1 MVFFANFVHER
12 KGAKR
17 RMKKK
22 QVVSG
27 LLATVMIANIAL
39 VDMGPVQAA
48 ENLNLAKGC
57 KVTAS
62 EFELEQTS
70 AVKAV
75 DGDKGTHWGTSQGKM
90 NGEWLEVSLNKPTNI
105 NQIKVFWERTADKQN
120 IKKWKVEVLKTDG
133 TWEIVKLDENE
144 DKEPVESTIDLKTPV
159 LGTKVKLT
167 ILEAD
172 TTFWANV
179 GINEIEVYGQEQ
191 DVEIT
196 ENKNH
201 MQNDGVTITAS
212 SSEADILSPEKV
224 KDGKTGRS
232 DRWACKEHT
241 YEGQWLKTTFPK
253 VTKVG
258 EIDFT
263 LFMRD
268 VEPNPSNIKGFDLE
282 YKDDNGEIK
291 TVHIDNTKV
300 NDKKGYEADLKY
312 IFDKPVYM
320 SEFTV
325 KNFDVA
331 IEIQGNSGDNNISI
345 SEIAVYSNKQ
355 SDLPEDPTLD
365 NVVSSIK
372 GQTVGKEVTKLA
384 LPTVPEGFTIES
396 NGADFEQIIGSA
408 NEEGKLPIV
417 HPLTDKTVN
426 LSFNVKE
433 TATGKVKN
441 TGDLE
446 FVVKGTKTQEENKNT
461 KPSVIPEIQEWHSE
475 STEKVSVESLKKVTY
490 TDDKLKAVVDEFVK
504 DYEDF
509 TGIKLT
515 AKKGAAEANA
525 FNFELK
531 APDTLLGEEGYT
543 MDIKEDRINV
553 ASVSTTGNM
562 YGMQTILQ
570 MNKENG
576 KEFKVGQMR
585 DYPRFETRGFLFD
598 VARKAVSLDMMKEV
612 SRTMRYYKMN
622 DLQIHLNDNYIWLE
636 DYGKYNT
643 EDEGF
648 KAYEAFRL
656 ESSLKNENGESP
668 TAKDYHM
675 TKEEFK
681 TFIQEE
687 RAVGMKIVPEID
699 VPAHA
704 VSFTKV
710 WPDLKIENQVSSGHS
725 LIDHFDLTN
734 PKAVAKIKE
743 IFDDYTKDET
753 FDDETTIHIGADEFL
768 YNAKSYREF
777 VNDMVP
783 YVKKT
788 NKVRMWGGLTRIKD
802 NPLTTINKDAIE
814 NVEMNLWSKDWA
826 DGIEMYNLGY
836 DLINTIDDFG
846 YMVPNG
852 NKTRANA
859 YGDLLNVNRIFNEFE
874 ANKVRTGS
882 GYKMVPAGD
891 DQMLGAAFALWN
903 DNIDKRASGL
913 SESDLYWRFF
923 DAMPF
928 YAEKTWAATGKEK
941 GSADAL
947 AKLAADKGTGP
958 NTNPYYQEEKK
969 EENYESYDFE
979 NGLKD
984 TSENK
989 RDLKEGKN
997 AEVKDNALV
1006 LKNGESYVTSPID
1019 VLGNGNEV
1027 SFDIKLEKPAKP
1039 GDILFE
1045 ADAPY
1050 GTHDIRIMEDGKLG
1064 FTRELYSYYFDYEL
1078 PVGKSVNI
1086 TITVEQQKTS
1096 LYVNGE
1102 FVADAKGKFIHNDM
1116 VKKDNIANATFA
1128 LPLERIGS
1136 KTNAVSA
1143 VIDNVVVTEKEKEPE
1158 VDIYN
1163 KSAWT
1168 GSAESETPTEHGAGK
1183 EGVIG
1188 MAFDSNSGTH
1198 WHSDWSQTTTDKV
1211 PTSAGVVGTGKG
1223 ADGSIWAE
1231 VKFDKGYEI
1240 NQVLFTPRQDTNSG
1254 LVTKATLYIQNE
1266 KDGQW
1271 KEVVKDKTFAADKSE
1286 KAFTFEKQMVY
1297 GFKFV
1302 ATQSSDGW
1310 VTVSEFDIANQPV
1323 VDKTYTVY
1331 VSAEKGGKVSGGKD
1345 VSAGESVTVTAMPDK
1360 GYVFEGWYRP
1370 NGEKVSEKAEYTFKV
1385 NGNTAL
1391 IAKFEKTGET
1401 EDKNITD
1408 VAKLD
1413 DITVVQGTAF
1423 EDLDLPEKVSVTY
1436 GKNETAEVDVTWEKG
1451 TYNAGECKTYVLEGT
1466 LTLPEGIANPDGLK
1480 AIVKVTVE
1488 EKETPVK
1495 KYTVSVNVKD
1505 SEKAMGTVSMDKE
1518 DGVYEDGM
1526 NATVTATP
1534 NEGYEF
1540 VNWTDTDGKE
1550 VSSSNPYTFAVT
1562 ANTTLTANFKKMDVK
1577 PEAPTAQDIL
1587 DALIADKKVPSK
1599 VAKNETEFV
1608 LPKVPE
1614 DYTIQIAKVNPEGI
1628 ISLDGTVTTPKKD
1641 TDVIVTISVTDLQ
1654 GKTASADFTV
1664 KVEGKNEIVKE
1675 DLKDPTNENAN
1686 KKDPNKDKK
1695 PVKTGDATAAAGWM
1709 LAMTAAGAVVLVRKR
1724 NS

>member
-1 MVFFANFVHER
+1 
-12 KGAKR
+12 
-17 RMKKK
+17 MKKK
-22 QVVSG
+22 QVVSS

-39 VDMGPVQAA
+39 ADMGTVQAA

-57 KVTAS
+57 NTVAS
-62 EFELEQTS
+62 DFELDTTT
-70 AVKAV
+70 AAKAV
-75 DGDKGTHWGTSQGKM
+75 DGNKQTHWGTHKEKM
-90 NGEWLEVSLNKPTNI
+90 NGEWIEVSLKKPTNI
-105 NQIKVFWERTADKQN
+105 NQIKVFWERTAENQN

-133 TWEIVKLDENE
+133 TWTTVKLDENE
-144 DKEPVESTIDLKTPV
+144 DKEPVESTIHLETPV
-159 LGTKVKLT
+159 LGTKLKLT

-172 TTFWANV
+172 ATFWPNV
-179 GINEIEVYGQEQ
+179 GINEIEVYGEEQ
-191 DVEIT
+191 DVEVT
-196 ENKNH
+196 ENRNH
-201 MQNDGVTITAS
+201 MQDAGVTITAS
-212 SSEADILSPEKV
+212 SSETDALSPEKV
-224 KDGKTGRS
+224 KDGKTGKA

-241 YEGQWLKTTFPK
+241 YTGEWLKATFPK
-253 VTKVG
+253 VTKVE

-263 LFMRD
+263 LFTRD
-268 VEPNPSNIKGFDLE
+268 VAPSPSNIKAFDLE
-282 YKDDNGEIK
+282 YKDENQAVK
-291 TVHIDNTKV
+291 TVRVENTQTTGEQ
-300 NDKKGYEADLKY
+300 GYQTELKY
-312 IFDKPVYM
+312 KFKEPVYM

-325 KNFDVA
+325 KNFDIA
-331 IEIQGNSGDNNISI
+331 IKIEGTNGYNNISI
-345 SEIAVYSNKQ
+345 SEIAAYSNRQ
-355 SDLPEDPTLD
+355 SELPENPTLD
-365 NVVSSIK
+365 NVVASIK
-372 GQTVGKEVTKLA
+372 GQTVEKDVTKLA

-461 KPSVIPEIQEWHSE
+461 KPSVIPEIQEWYSE
-475 STEKVSVESLKKVTY
+475 STEKVSVDSLKKVTY

-531 APDTLLGEEGYT
+531 APDALLGEEGYT
-543 MDIKEDRINV
+543 MDIQTDRINV

-612 SRTMRYYKMN
+612 TRTMRYYKMN
-622 DLQIHLNDNYIWLE
+622 DFQAHLSDNYIFLE
-636 DYGKYNT
+636 NYGKGAQEN
-643 EDEGF
+643 EAF

-656 ESSLKNENGESP
+656 ESGLSNDKGETP
-668 TAKDYHM
+668 TAKDYSIS
-675 TKEEFK
+675 KEDFK
-681 TFIQEE
+681 QFIQEE
-687 RAVGMKIVPEID
+687 RAVGMKVVPEID

-704 VSFTKV
+704 TSFTKI
-710 WPDLKIENQVSSGHS
+710 WPDLMVKNKVSS
-725 LIDHFDLTN
+725 LNRNRPLVDHLDVSKTET
-734 PKAVAKIKE
+734 KEKIKE
-743 IFDDYTKDET
+743 IFDDYTTGENPT
-753 FDDETTIHIGADEFL
+753 FDRETTVHIGADEFL
-768 YNAKSYREF
+768 ADYKAYRGF
-777 VNDMVP
+777 VNDLVP
-783 YVKKT
+783 HVKET
-788 NKVRMWGGLTRIKD
+788 NTVRMWGGFTWIKD
-802 NPLTTINKDAIE
+802 NPVTEITKDAIE
-814 NVEMNLWSKDWA
+814 DVEMNLWSSDWA
-826 DGIEMYNLGY
+826 DGIEMYNMGY

-874 ANKVRTGS
+874 ANRVKTKS
-882 GYKMVPAGD
+882 GYKYVPAGD

-903 DNIDKRASGL
+903 DNIDKHASGL

-969 EENYESYDFE
+969 GENYQSYDFE
-979 NGLKD
+979 DGLKD
-984 TSENK
+984 TSDNK

-997 AEVKDNALV
+997 TEIKDKALV
-1006 LKNGESYVTSPID
+1006 LKTGESYVTSPID

-1064 FTRELYSYYFDYEL
+1064 FTRELYNYYFDYEL

-1086 TITVEQQKTS
+1086 TIAVEQQKTS
-1096 LYVNGE
+1096 LYVNGK

-1143 VIDNVVVTEKEKEPE
+1143 VIDNVVVTEKEPE

-1163 KSAWT
+1163 KNSWS
-1168 GSAESETPTEHGAGK
+1168 GKAESETPAAHGGGK

-1188 MAFDSNSGTH
+1188 MAFDSNAGTH
-1198 WHSDWSQTTTDKV
+1198 WHSDWSQTTKDKV
-1211 PTSAGVVGTGKG
+1211 PTSTAAGTGKG

-1302 ATQSSDGW
+1302 AKQSNDGW
-1310 VTVSEFDIANQPV
+1310 VTVSEFNIANKDIA
-1323 VDKTYTVY
+1323 DMAYTVY
-1331 VSAEKGGKVSGGKD
+1331 VEAEKGGTVSGGKD
-1345 VSAGESVTVTAMPDK
+1345 VAAGESVKVTATPDK
-1360 GYVFEGWYRP
+1360 GYAFKGWYRP
-1370 NGEKVSEKAEYTFKV
+1370 TGEKVSEEAEYTFKV
-1385 NGNTAL
+1385 TGNVSL

-1401 EDKNITD
+1401 EDKNITA
-1408 VAKLD
+1408 VESLK
-1413 DITVVQGTAF
+1413 DIVVKQGTAF
-1423 EDLDLPEKVSVTY
+1423 EDLKLPEKVKVTY
-1436 GKNETAEVDVTWEKG
+1436 GENEQAEVAVTWEKG

-1675 DLKDPTNENAN
+1675 DLKDPTNEDAN

-1709 LAMTAAGAVVLVRKR
+1709 LAMTVAGAVVLVRKR

>member
-62 EFELEQTS
+62 DAES
-70 AVKAV
+70 VNPVANAV
-75 DGDKGTHWGTSQGKM
+75 DGKENTHWATNQGKAS
-90 NGEWLEVSLNKPTNI
+90 GSWIEIELKKPT
-105 NQIKVFWERTADKQN
+105 KVSKVKIFWERLVSNATNQN
-120 IKKWKVEVLKTDG
+120 IKKWKVEAYTTGGVYQLLHEDTDG
-133 TWEIVKLDENE
+133 TYETENADVKVENPVFATKIKVTIV
-144 DKEPVESTIDLKTPV
+144 
-159 LGTKVKLT
+159 
-167 ILEAD
+167 EAD
-172 TTFWANV
+172 NRNNYWENV
-179 GINEIEVYGQEQ
+179 GINEIEVYGEEMEV
-191 DVEIT
+191 DIEST
-196 ENKNH
+196 GDKNH
-201 MQNDGVTITAS
+201 MLTATTTS
-212 SSEADILSPEKV
+212 SSDETDTLGHAKI
-224 KDGKTGRS
+224 KDGKLGREN
-232 DRWACKEHT
+232 RWASKENSYKDEWVKAQFEKPTLIKELNITLCK
-241 YEGQWLKTTFPK
+241 
-253 VTKVG
+253 
-258 EIDFT
+258 
-263 LFMRD
+263 RD
-268 VEPNPSNIKGFDLE
+268 TDPQPSNIESFNIKYTDINGKE
-282 YKDDNGEIK
+282 QTVSVKNTVEGNGYKQQIK
-291 TVHIDNTKV
+291 H
-300 NDKKGYEADLKY
+300 
-312 IFDKPVYM
+312 IFDTPIIAKDIKFCDFKVKENQYNNVSIEEVEVYSNDR
-320 SEFTV
+320 SEKKTLDEV
-325 KNFDVA
+325 VA
-331 IEIQGNSGDNNISI
+331 SIQGGTIQGN
-345 SEIAVYSNKQ
+345 EF
-355 SDLPEDPTLD
+355 T
-365 NVVSSIK
+365 
-372 GQTVGKEVTKLA
+372 

-417 HPLTDKTVN
+417 HPLTDKTVK
-426 LSFNVKE
+426 LSFNVTE
-433 TATGKVKN
+433 TATGTIKN

-446 FVVKGTKTQEENKNT
+446 FLVKGTKIQQQDKNA
-461 KPSVIPEIQEWHSE
+461 KPTVIPEIQEWYSE
-475 STEKVSVESLKKVTY
+475 STEKVSVKSLTKVTY
-490 TDDKLKAVVDEFVK
+490 TDEKLKAVVDEFVS

-509 TGIKLT
+509 TGIKLV
-515 AKKGAAEANA
+515 AKKGVAEANA

-531 APDTLLGEEGYT
+531 APDTLLGNEGYT
-543 MDIKEDRINV
+543 MDIQKDRINV
-553 ASVSTTGNM
+553 ASADTTGNM

-570 MNKENG
+570 MYKENNEG
-576 KEFKVGQMR
+576 YNVGQMR

-598 VARKAVSLDMMKEV
+598 VARKPVSLEMMKEV
-612 SRTMRYYKMN
+612 TRTMRYYKMN
-622 DLQIHLNDNYIWLE
+622 DFQAHLTDNYIFLE
-636 DYGKYNT
+636 KYGKGEN
-643 EDEGF
+643 ENEAF

-656 ESSLKNENGESP
+656 ESGLSNDKGETP
-668 TAKDYHM
+668 TATDYSISKKD
-675 TKEEFK
+675 FK
-681 TFIQEE
+681 AFVQDE
-687 RAVGMKIVPEID
+687 RAIGMNIVPEID

-704 VSFTKV
+704 TSITKV
-710 WPDLKIENQVSSGHS
+710 WPELMVKNKVSS
-725 LIDHFDLTN
+725 LNKNRPLVDHLDVSK
-734 PKAVAKIKE
+734 PEAKEKIKE
-743 IFDDYTKDET
+743 IFDDYTTGENPT
-753 FDDETTIHIGADEFL
+753 FDSKTTVHIGADEFL
-768 YNAKSYREF
+768 ADYKAYREF
-777 VNDMVP
+777 VNDLVP
-783 YVKKT
+783 HVKKT
-788 NKVRMWGGLTRIKD
+788 NTVRMWGGLTWIKD
-802 NPLTTINKDAIE
+802 NPVTEIDKEAIE
-814 NVEMNLWSKDWA
+814 NVEMNLWSADWA
-826 DGIEMYNLGY
+826 DGIEMYNMGY

-859 YGDLLNVNRIFNEFE
+859 YGDMLNVDRIFNEFE
-874 ANKVRTGS
+874 ANRVRVKG
-882 GYKMVPAGD
+882 GAYKYVPSGD
-891 DQMLGAAFALWN
+891 DQMLGAAFALWS
-903 DNIDKRASGL
+903 DNIDKDASGL

-923 DAMPF
+923 DALPF

-947 AKLAADKGTGP
+947 AKLATDKGTGP
-958 NTNPYYQEEKK
+958 NTNPYYQEDKK
-969 EENYESYDFE
+969 GENYESYDFE
-979 NGLKD
+979 DGLKD

-997 AEVKDNALV
+997 AQVKENTLV
-1006 LKNGESYVTSPID
+1006 LKDGESYVTSPIEE
-1019 VLGNGNEV
+1019 LGNGNQL
-1027 SFDIKLEKPAKP
+1027 SFDIKLEEPAKP

-1045 ADAPY
+1045 SDAAY

-1064 FTRELYSYYFDYEL
+1064 FTRELYNYYFDYEL
-1078 PVGKSVNI
+1078 PVGKNVTIAI
-1086 TITVEQQKTS
+1086 TTDQQKTS

-1116 VKKDNIANATFA
+1116 VKKENISNATFA

-1136 KTNAVSA
+1136 KTETVSA
-1143 VIDNVVVTEKEKEPE
+1143 VIDNVVVSAKEPE
-1158 VDIYN
+1158 EDIYN
-1163 KSAWT
+1163 KTAW
-1168 GSAESETPTEHGAGK
+1168 AGK
-1183 EGVIG
+1183 TNTETQNADAKEGELVK
-1188 MAFDSNSGTH
+1188 AFDNKANTH
-1198 WHSDWSQTTTDKV
+1198 WHSNWKGATDKV
-1211 PTSAGVVGTGKG
+1211 DSVDGTKG
-1223 ADGSIWAE
+1223 NLKDGAWAE
-1231 VKFDKGYEI
+1231 VTFDKGYEI
-1240 NQVLFTPRQDTNSG
+1240 NQVSFTPRQDQNSG
-1254 LVTKATLYIQNE
+1254 LVTKASLYIQKE
-1266 KDGQW
+1266 KGGEW
-1271 KEVVKDKTFAADKSE
+1271 KEVAKEQTFAADKS
-1286 KAFTFEKQMVY
+1286 KKTFTFDKQMVY

-1451 TYNAGECKTYVLEGT
+1451 TYNAQECKTYVLEGT

-1480 AIVKVTVE
+1480 AIVKVRVE

-1562 ANTTLTANFKKMDVK
+1562 ANTTLTANFKKMNVK

-1587 DALIADKKVPSK
+1587 DTLIADKKVPFK
-1599 VAKNETEFV
+1599 VAKNETKFV

-1614 DYTIQIAKVNPEGI
+1614 DYTIQITKVNPEGI
-1628 ISLDGTVTTPKKD
+1628 ISLDGTVTAPEKD
-1641 TDVIVTISVTDLQ
+1641 TEVIVTISVTDPQ
-1654 GKTASADFTV
+1654 GKTASTDFIV
-1664 KVEGKNEIVKE
+1664 KVERKNETVK
-1675 DLKDPTNENAN
+1675 DDPKDPTNENAN

>member
-62 EFELEQTS
+62 DAES
-70 AVKAV
+70 VNPVANAV
-75 DGDKGTHWGTSQGKM
+75 DGKENTHWATNQGKAS
-90 NGEWLEVSLNKPTNI
+90 GSWIEIELKKPT
-105 NQIKVFWERTADKQN
+105 KVSKVKIFWERLVSNATNQN
-120 IKKWKVEVLKTDG
+120 IKKWKVEAYTTGGVYQLLHEDTDG
-133 TWEIVKLDENE
+133 TYETENADVKVENPVFATKIKVTIV
-144 DKEPVESTIDLKTPV
+144 
-159 LGTKVKLT
+159 
-167 ILEAD
+167 EAD
-172 TTFWANV
+172 NRNNYWENV
-179 GINEIEVYGQEQ
+179 GINEIEVYGEEMEV
-191 DVEIT
+191 DIEST
-196 ENKNH
+196 GDKNH
-201 MQNDGVTITAS
+201 MLTATTTS
-212 SSEADILSPEKV
+212 SSDETDTLGHAKI
-224 KDGKTGRS
+224 KDGKLGREN
-232 DRWACKEHT
+232 RWASKENSYKDEWVKAQFEKPTLIKELNITLCK
-241 YEGQWLKTTFPK
+241 
-253 VTKVG
+253 
-258 EIDFT
+258 
-263 LFMRD
+263 RD
-268 VEPNPSNIKGFDLE
+268 TDPQPSNIESFNIKYTDINGKE
-282 YKDDNGEIK
+282 QTVSVKNTVEGNGYKQQIK
-291 TVHIDNTKV
+291 H
-300 NDKKGYEADLKY
+300 
-312 IFDKPVYM
+312 IFDTPIIAKDIKFCDFKVKENQYNNVSIEEVEVYSNDR
-320 SEFTV
+320 SEKKTLDEV
-325 KNFDVA
+325 VA
-331 IEIQGNSGDNNISI
+331 SIQGGTIQGN
-345 SEIAVYSNKQ
+345 EF
-355 SDLPEDPTLD
+355 T
-365 NVVSSIK
+365 
-372 GQTVGKEVTKLA
+372 

-417 HPLTDKTVN
+417 HPLTDKTVK
-426 LSFNVKE
+426 LSFNVTE
-433 TATGKVKN
+433 TATGTIKN

-446 FVVKGTKTQEENKNT
+446 FLVKGTKIQQQDKNA
-461 KPSVIPEIQEWHSE
+461 KPTVIPEIQEWYSE
-475 STEKVSVESLKKVTY
+475 STEKVSVKSLTKVTY
-490 TDDKLKAVVDEFVK
+490 TDEKLKAVVDEFVS

-509 TGIKLT
+509 TGIKLV
-515 AKKGAAEANA
+515 AKKGVAEANA

-531 APDTLLGEEGYT
+531 APDTLLGNEGYT
-543 MDIKEDRINV
+543 MDIQKDRINV
-553 ASVSTTGNM
+553 ASADTTGNM

-570 MNKENG
+570 MYKENNEG
-576 KEFKVGQMR
+576 YNVGQMR

-598 VARKAVSLDMMKEV
+598 VARKPVSLEMMKEV
-612 SRTMRYYKMN
+612 TRTMRYYKMN
-622 DLQIHLNDNYIWLE
+622 DFQAHLTDNYIFLE
-636 DYGKYNT
+636 KYGKGEN
-643 EDEGF
+643 ENEAF

-656 ESSLKNENGESP
+656 ESGLSNDKGETP
-668 TAKDYHM
+668 TATDYSISKKD
-675 TKEEFK
+675 FK
-681 TFIQEE
+681 AFVQDE
-687 RAVGMKIVPEID
+687 RAIGMNIVPEID

-704 VSFTKV
+704 TSITKV
-710 WPDLKIENQVSSGHS
+710 WPELMVKNKVSS
-725 LIDHFDLTN
+725 LNKNRPLVDHLDVSK
-734 PKAVAKIKE
+734 PEAKEKIKE
-743 IFDDYTKDET
+743 IFDDYTTGENPT
-753 FDDETTIHIGADEFL
+753 FDSKTTVHIGADEFL
-768 YNAKSYREF
+768 ADYKAYREF
-777 VNDMVP
+777 VNDLVP
-783 YVKKT
+783 HVKKT
-788 NKVRMWGGLTRIKD
+788 NTVRMWGGLTWIKD
-802 NPLTTINKDAIE
+802 NPVTEIDKEAIE
-814 NVEMNLWSKDWA
+814 NVEMNLWSADWA
-826 DGIEMYNLGY
+826 DGIEMYNMGY

-859 YGDLLNVNRIFNEFE
+859 YGDMLNVDRIFNEFE
-874 ANKVRTGS
+874 ANRVRVKG
-882 GYKMVPAGD
+882 GAYKYVPSGD
-891 DQMLGAAFALWN
+891 DQMLGAAFALWS
-903 DNIDKRASGL
+903 DNIDKDASGL

-923 DAMPF
+923 DALPF

-947 AKLAADKGTGP
+947 AKLATDKGTGP
-958 NTNPYYQEEKK
+958 NTNPYYQEDKK
-969 EENYESYDFE
+969 GENYESYDFE
-979 NGLKD
+979 DGLKD

-997 AEVKDNALV
+997 AQVKENTLV
-1006 LKNGESYVTSPID
+1006 LKDGESYVTSPIEE
-1019 VLGNGNEV
+1019 LGNGNQL
-1027 SFDIKLEKPAKP
+1027 SFDIKLEEPAKP

-1045 ADAPY
+1045 SDAAY

-1064 FTRELYSYYFDYEL
+1064 FTRELYNYYFDYEL
-1078 PVGKSVNI
+1078 PVGKNVTIAI
-1086 TITVEQQKTS
+1086 TTDQQKTS

-1116 VKKDNIANATFA
+1116 VKKENISNATFA

-1136 KTNAVSA
+1136 KTETVSA
-1143 VIDNVVVTEKEKEPE
+1143 VIDNVVVSAKEPE
-1158 VDIYN
+1158 EDIYN
-1163 KSAWT
+1163 KTAW
-1168 GSAESETPTEHGAGK
+1168 AGK
-1183 EGVIG
+1183 TNTETQNADAKEGELVK
-1188 MAFDSNSGTH
+1188 AFDNKANTH
-1198 WHSDWSQTTTDKV
+1198 WHSNWKGATDKV
-1211 PTSAGVVGTGKG
+1211 DSVDGTKG
-1223 ADGSIWAE
+1223 NLKDGAWAE
-1231 VKFDKGYEI
+1231 VTFDKGYEI
-1240 NQVLFTPRQDTNSG
+1240 NQVSFTPRQDQNSG
-1254 LVTKATLYIQNE
+1254 LVTKASLYIQKE
-1266 KDGQW
+1266 KGGEW
-1271 KEVVKDKTFAADKSE
+1271 KEVAKEQTFAADKS
-1286 KAFTFEKQMVY
+1286 KKTFTFDKQMVY

-1451 TYNAGECKTYVLEGT
+1451 TYNAQECKTYVLEGT

-1480 AIVKVTVE
+1480 AIVKVRVE

-1562 ANTTLTANFKKMDVK
+1562 ANTTLTANFKKMNVK

-1587 DALIADKKVPSK
+1587 DTLIADKKVPFK
-1599 VAKNETEFV
+1599 VAKNETKFV
-1608 LPKVPE
+1608 LPKVLE
-1614 DYTIQIAKVNPEGI
+1614 DYTIQITKVNPEGI
-1628 ISLDGTVTTPKKD
+1628 ISLDGTVTAPEKD
-1641 TDVIVTISVTDLQ
+1641 TEVIVTISVTDPQ
-1654 GKTASADFTV
+1654 GKTASTDFIV
-1664 KVEGKNEIVKE
+1664 KVERKNETVK
-1675 DLKDPTNENAN
+1675 DDPKDPTNENAN

>member
-1 MVFFANFVHER
+1 MVFFANFVHGR

-62 EFELEQTS
+62 DAES
-70 AVKAV
+70 VNPVANAV
-75 DGDKGTHWGTSQGKM
+75 DGKENTHWATNQGNASGSWVEIELK
-90 NGEWLEVSLNKPTNI
+90 KPT
-105 NQIKVFWERTADKQN
+105 KVSEVKIFWERLVSNATNQN
-120 IKKWKVEVLKTDG
+120 IKKWKVEAYTTGGVYQLLHEDTDG
-133 TWEIVKLDENE
+133 TYDTENADVKVENPVFATKIKVTIV
-144 DKEPVESTIDLKTPV
+144 
-159 LGTKVKLT
+159 
-167 ILEAD
+167 EAD
-172 TTFWANV
+172 NRNNYWENV
-179 GINEIEVYGQEQ
+179 GINEIEVYGEEMEV
-191 DVEIT
+191 DIEST
-196 ENKNH
+196 GDKNH
-201 MQNDGVTITAS
+201 MLTATTTS
-212 SSEADILSPEKV
+212 SSDETDTLGHAKI
-224 KDGKTGRS
+224 KDGKLGREN
-232 DRWACKEHT
+232 RWASKENSYKDEWVKAQFEKPT
-241 YEGQWLKTTFPK
+241 LIKELN
-253 VTKVG
+253 
-258 EIDFT
+258 IT
-263 LFMRD
+263 LFKRD
-268 VEPNPSNIKGFDLE
+268 TDPQPSNIESFNIKYTDINGKE
-282 YKDDNGEIK
+282 QTVSVKNTVEGNGYKQQIK
-291 TVHIDNTKV
+291 H
-300 NDKKGYEADLKY
+300 
-312 IFDKPVYM
+312 IFDTPIIAKDIK
-320 SEFTV
+320 FCDFKV
-325 KNFDVA
+325 KENQYNNVS
-331 IEIQGNSGDNNISI
+331 IE
-345 SEIAVYSNKQ
+345 EVEVYSNDRSEKK
-355 SDLPEDPTLD
+355 TLD
-365 NVVSSIK
+365 EVVASIQ
-372 GQTVGKEVTKLA
+372 GGTIEGNEFT

-417 HPLTDKTVN
+417 HPLTDKTVK
-426 LSFNVKE
+426 LSFNVTE
-433 TATGKVKN
+433 TATGTIKN

-446 FVVKGTKTQEENKNT
+446 FLVKGTKIQQQDKNA
-461 KPSVIPEIQEWHSE
+461 KPTVIPEIQEWYSE
-475 STEKVSVESLKKVTY
+475 STEKVSVKSLTKVIY
-490 TDDKLKAVVDEFVK
+490 TDEKLKSVVDEFVS

-509 TGIKLT
+509 TGIKLV
-515 AKKGAAEANA
+515 AKKGVAEANA

-531 APDTLLGEEGYT
+531 APDTLLGNEGYT
-543 MDIKEDRINV
+543 MDIQKDRINV
-553 ASVSTTGNM
+553 ASADTTGNM

-570 MNKENG
+570 MYKENNEG
-576 KEFKVGQMR
+576 YNVGQMR

-598 VARKAVSLDMMKEV
+598 VARKPVSLEMMKEV
-612 SRTMRYYKMN
+612 TRTMRYYKMN
-622 DLQIHLNDNYIWLE
+622 DFQAHLTDNYIFLE
-636 DYGKYNT
+636 KYGKGEN
-643 EDEGF
+643 ENEAF

-656 ESSLKNENGESP
+656 ESGLSNDKGETP
-668 TAKDYHM
+668 TATDYSISKKD
-675 TKEEFK
+675 FK
-681 TFIQEE
+681 AFVQDE
-687 RAVGMKIVPEID
+687 RAIGMNIVPEID

-704 VSFTKV
+704 TSITKV
-710 WPDLKIENQVSSGHS
+710 WPELMVKNKVSS
-725 LIDHFDLTN
+725 LNKNRPLVDHLDVSK
-734 PKAVAKIKE
+734 PEAKEKIKE
-743 IFDDYTKDET
+743 IFDDYTTGENPT
-753 FDDETTIHIGADEFL
+753 FDSKTTVHIGADEFL
-768 YNAKSYREF
+768 ADYKAYREF
-777 VNDMVP
+777 VNDLVP
-783 YVKKT
+783 HVKKT
-788 NKVRMWGGLTRIKD
+788 NTVRMWGGLTWIKD
-802 NPLTTINKDAIE
+802 NPVTEIDKEAIE
-814 NVEMNLWSKDWA
+814 NVEMNLWSADWA
-826 DGIEMYNLGY
+826 DGIEMYNMGY

-859 YGDLLNVNRIFNEFE
+859 YGDMLNVDRIFNEFE
-874 ANKVRTGS
+874 ANRVRVKGGS
-882 GYKMVPAGD
+882 YKYVPSGD
-891 DQMLGAAFALWN
+891 DQMLGAAFALWS
-903 DNIDKRASGL
+903 DNIDKDASGL

-923 DAMPF
+923 DALPF

-947 AKLAADKGTGP
+947 AKLATDKGTGP
-958 NTNPYYQEEKK
+958 NTNPYYQEDKK
-969 EENYESYDFE
+969 GENYESYDFE
-979 NGLKD
+979 DGLKD

-997 AEVKDNALV
+997 AQVKENTLV
-1006 LKNGESYVTSPID
+1006 LKDGESYVTSPIEE
-1019 VLGNGNEV
+1019 LGNGNQL
-1027 SFDIKLEKPAKP
+1027 SFDIKLEEPAKP

-1045 ADAPY
+1045 SDAAY

-1064 FTRELYSYYFDYEL
+1064 FTRELYNYYFDYEL
-1078 PVGKSVNI
+1078 PVGNNVTIMI
-1086 TITVEQQKTS
+1086 TTEQQKTS

-1116 VKKDNIANATFA
+1116 VKKENISNATFA

-1136 KTNAVSA
+1136 KTETVSA
-1143 VIDNVVVTEKEKEPE
+1143 VIDNVVVSAKEPE
-1158 VDIYN
+1158 EDIYN
-1163 KSAWT
+1163 KTAW
-1168 GSAESETPTEHGAGK
+1168 AGK
-1183 EGVIG
+1183 TNTETQNADAKEGELVK
-1188 MAFDSNSGTH
+1188 AFDNKANTH
-1198 WHSDWSQTTTDKV
+1198 WHSNWKGATDKV
-1211 PTSAGVVGTGKG
+1211 DSVDGTKG
-1223 ADGSIWAE
+1223 NLKDGAWAE
-1231 VKFDKGYEI
+1231 VTFDKGYEI
-1240 NQVLFTPRQDTNSG
+1240 NQVSFTPRQDQNSG
-1254 LVTKATLYIQNE
+1254 LVTKASLYIQKE
-1266 KDGQW
+1266 KGGEW
-1271 KEVVKDKTFAADKSE
+1271 KEVAKEQTFAADKS
-1286 KAFTFEKQMVY
+1286 KKTFTFDKQMVY

-1345 VSAGESVTVTAMPDK
+1345 VSAGESVTVTATPDK

-1451 TYNAGECKTYVLEGT
+1451 TYNAQECKTYVLEGT

-1628 ISLDGTVTTPKKD
+1628 ISLDRTVTTPKKD
-1641 TDVIVTISVTDLQ
+1641 TDVIVTISVTDSQ

-1664 KVEGKNEIVKE
+1664 KVEGKNETVKE
-1675 DLKDPTNENAN
+1675 DPKDPTNENAN

>member
-62 EFELEQTS
+62 DAES
-70 AVKAV
+70 VNPVANAV
-75 DGDKGTHWGTSQGKM
+75 DGKENTHWATNQGKAS
-90 NGEWLEVSLNKPTNI
+90 GSWIEIELKKPT
-105 NQIKVFWERTADKQN
+105 KVSKVKIFWERLVSNATNQN
-120 IKKWKVEVLKTDG
+120 IKKWKVEAYTTGGVYQLLHEDTDG
-133 TWEIVKLDENE
+133 TYETENADVKVENPVFATKIKVTIV
-144 DKEPVESTIDLKTPV
+144 
-159 LGTKVKLT
+159 
-167 ILEAD
+167 EAD
-172 TTFWANV
+172 NRNNYWENV
-179 GINEIEVYGQEQ
+179 GINEIEVYGEEMEV
-191 DVEIT
+191 DIEST
-196 ENKNH
+196 GDKNH
-201 MQNDGVTITAS
+201 MLTATTTS
-212 SSEADILSPEKV
+212 SSDETDTLGHAKI
-224 KDGKTGRS
+224 KDGKVGREN
-232 DRWACKEHT
+232 RWASKENSYKDEWVKAQFEKPT
-241 YEGQWLKTTFPK
+241 LIKELN
-253 VTKVG
+253 
-258 EIDFT
+258 IT
-263 LFMRD
+263 LFKRD
-268 VEPNPSNIKGFDLE
+268 TDPQPSNIESFNIKYTDINEKEQTVSVKNTVEGNG
-282 YKDDNGEIK
+282 YKQQIK
-291 TVHIDNTKV
+291 H
-300 NDKKGYEADLKY
+300 
-312 IFDKPVYM
+312 IFDTPIIAKNIK
-320 SEFTV
+320 FCDFKV
-325 KNFDVA
+325 KENKYNNVS
-331 IEIQGNSGDNNISI
+331 IE
-345 SEIAVYSNKQ
+345 EVEVYSNDRSEKK
-355 SDLPEDPTLD
+355 TLD
-365 NVVSSIK
+365 EVVASIQ
-372 GQTVGKEVTKLA
+372 GGTIEGNEFT

-1143 VIDNVVVTEKEKEPE
+1143 VIDNVVVTEKEPE

-1345 VSAGESVTVTAMPDK
+1345 VSAGESVTVTATPDK

-1391 IAKFEKTGET
+1391 IAKFEKAGET

-1451 TYNAGECKTYVLEGT
+1451 TYNAQECKTYVLEGT

-1614 DYTIQIAKVNPEGI
+1614 DYTIQITKVNPEGI

-1641 TDVIVTISVTDLQ
+1641 TDVIVTISVTDSQ

-1675 DLKDPTNENAN
+1675 DPKDPTNENAN